1 MHWQFNKE
9 RLLELC
15 YQVKG
20 EPVPKFDSRYHL
32 DIDNFCFEKWVN
44 LDLWNEFLKMRAKKG
59 KHLNIKQKKILLN
72 QLKDLKNKKLRPQ
85 CRNAEIDSERLGG
98 LLSIR
103 PFPQHPCAADIR
115 SGHAQS

>member
-1 MHWQFNKE
+1 MHWQLNKE

-59 KHLNIKQKKILLN
+59 KHLNIKQKKN
-72 QLKDLKNKKLRPQ
+72 P
-85 CRNAEIDSERLGG
+85 
-98 LLSIR
+98 
-103 PFPQHPCAADIR
+103 
-115 SGHAQS
+115 AQPA